1 MIMKSKEQY
10 QEDARILREAMK
22 GFGTNEEKI
31 IEITAFRKN
40 VERQEILKQYKSM
53 YGRDALEDLDD
64 ELGGNFC
71 KTILAMYM
79 SPARYDATQLHQAIE
94 GAGTDEDILIEII
107 GTRTNEQL
115 KDISNEYRRLYK
127 AELEK
132 DVIGDTSG
140 FFKNLL
146 VALVQGNRDTITDID
161 ILKLHK
167 DIQALYD
174 AGVAKLGTDEE
185 TFLRI
190 FSLRSNYE
198 LKYIAAEYLKSTGKS
213 IFTVIDSEF
222 SGNLKRLLH
231 TILLGHINP
240 ADYFAQ
246 RIRSACEG
254 IGTKDSLLIRVL
266 VTRDEIDLKE
276 IKQIY
281 VRNYK
286 KSLSQEVEEETSG
299 DYKKLLLAL
308 VASD

>member
-1 MIMKSKEQY
+1 MKSKEQY
-10 QEDARILREAMK
+10 QDDARNLREAMK
-22 GFGTNEEKI
+22 GWGTNEDKI
-31 IEITAFRKN
+31 IEITAYRKN
-40 VERQEILKQYKSM
+40 IERQEILKQYKSM

-79 SPARYDATQLHQAIE
+79 PPAMYDATQLHQAIE

-107 GTRTNEQL
+107 ATRTNEQL
-115 KDISNEYRRLYK
+115 NDIRNEYKRLFK
-127 AELEK
+127 ADLEK

-146 VALVQGNRDTITDID
+146 VALVQGNRDTTSDID

-167 DIQALYD
+167 DIQALYN

-190 FSLRSNYE
+190 FSLRSNFE
-198 LKYIAAEYLKSTGKS
+198 LKYIASEYLKSTGKS
-213 IFTVIDSEF
+213 IFTVIDDEF

-240 ADYFAQ
+240 PDYFAQ

-266 VTRDEIDLKE
+266 VSRDEIDLKE

-281 VRNYK
+281 LRNYK
-286 KSLSQEVEEETSG
+286 KTLNQEVEDETSG
-299 DYKKLLLAL
+299 DYKKILLAL
-308 VASD
+308 IASD